1 MIKKLGSNCN
11 IRSTSFIPVIMSSH
25 FLEKKDLNIYNRC
38 SHKSYQKHI
47 YLKKYPDVWIKS
59 FILQQLK
66 IT

>member
-11 IRSTSFIPVIMSSH
+11 IRSTSFIPVIMSSD

-47 YLKKYPDVWIKS
+47 YFKKNNLMNGLKVSSYS
-59 FILQQLK
+59 S
-66 IT
+66 